1 MTQKS
6 DDKIKETLNLKLIF
20 RNSEYKSELKFKI

>member
-6 DDKIKETLNLKLIF
+6 DDKIKEKLNLKLIF
-20 RNSEYKSELKFKI
+20 RYSEYKSELKT